1 MKPIVRHHILIIT
14 LFLLLTPSCLA
25 QQIRLQDLPYQEQL
39 SSAKVLHII
48 EDDEGFL
55 WYATEGGGICR
66 QDGRQTD
73 IFRSHPEQPDLLGS
87 NNVSCLAEVNGYL
100 VIGTFHGAYL
110 LDKKNYSI
118 RRIQE
123 VDDKRIDAI
132 CKTHDGHYWLTSNR
146 KVYEF
151 SNHHQLLHTYPSL
164 WKGEKKYVSD
174 IFEDSHHQLW
184 IAQWSGGLLRFN
196 SRQKQFEEEEWPLEV
211 APSSIVED
219 NIHHCLWIGT
229 ISQGIIKYDLNTSKV
244 TLQPQEFPQKTTP
257 QTFICIDLQ
266 FDAKRQRL
274 WMTSTEDLLLFD
286 TSSGT
291 LNQLSIANILPS
303 GIKALNRISF
313 DKRGN
318 LLVAGSQPG
327 PFVLSCSEDNP
338 YFYTAIADGQYLWT
352 YQERR
357 GIVVRNLLNGEE
369 KVVNNVSTPFLP
381 ILEKR
386 KDASG
391 IWATDGNN
399 LIYCTIDSTQIVT
412 ALPYRAETIADDGKG
427 YIWLGTGKGL
437 LRINL
442 QTKDVETVNP
452 HANDISAI
460 TFTPDGQLWLADIY
474 GQLFQYK
481 NNQLVKDK
489 YGTNEYGDAVT
500 KLSVDSLGRLVIVSE
515 RYIRFYD
522 THKHTL
528 TQQSL
533 SAGDIYSICLNE
545 TKPFSKWSAPQRDII
560 VERLPLWL
568 NSWWMWCIY
577 VLALICL
584 IAFIFHYH
592 QLRKQRHLFMNSV
605 KKGIEENRQEVETL
619 QETAISKADKEWLQK
634 AIVIVEQNINNES
647 YTIEQLSNDMYMS
660 RMTFYRKIQ
669 SLTGQKP
676 TEFVRTIRL
685 TRAATLLKEGKM
697 TIKEISFATGFSSVS
712 YFSRCF
718 RTMFGVP
725 PTQFG
730 KTTIADSLDPNDT
743 PS

>member
-1 MKPIVRHHILIIT
+1 M
-14 LFLLLTPSCLA
+14 LTSSCLA
-25 QQIRLQDLPYQEQL
+25 QIRMQELPYQEQL
-39 SSAKVLHII
+39 SAAKILHII
-48 EDDEGFL
+48 EDEEGFL

-73 IFRSHPEQPDLLGS
+73 IFRSHAEQPDLLGS
-87 NNVSCLAEVNGYL
+87 NNVSCLAEVNGCL
-100 VIGTFHGAYL
+100 IVGTFHGAYL

-118 RRIQE
+118 RKIKE

-132 CKTHDGHYWLTSNR
+132 CKTHDGHYWLTSNQ
-146 KVYEF
+146 KIYEF
-151 SNHHQLLHTYPSL
+151 SDQHQLLHTYPSL

-174 IFEDSHHQLW
+174 IYEDSHHQLW

-196 SRQKQFEEEEWPLEV
+196 SQQKQFNEAEWSLQV
-211 APSSIVED
+211 APSCIVED
-219 NIHHCLWIGT
+219 NIHQCLWIGT
-229 ISQGIIKYDLNTSKV
+229 IGQGIVRYDLNSGNMTM
-244 TLQPQEFPQKTTP
+244 QPQEYPQKANP

-266 FDAKRQRL
+266 FDAKRQQL

-318 LLVAGSQPG
+318 LLVAGNQPG
-327 PFVLSCSEDNP
+327 SFVLSSTEEKP
-338 YFYTAIADGQYLWT
+338 YSYNTIADDQYLWT

-357 GIVVRNLLNGEE
+357 GIVVRNLLNHEE
-369 KVVNNVSTPFLP
+369 KVINNMGAPFLP
-381 ILEKR
+381 IMEKR
-386 KDASG
+386 KGDSG
-391 IWATDGNN
+391 IWTTDGRN
-399 LIYCTIDSTQIVT
+399 LFYCTIDSTQLFVP
-412 ALPYRAETIADDGKG
+412 LPYRAETIADDGKG
-427 YIWLGTGKGL
+427 YVWLGTGKGL
-437 LRINL
+437 QRINL
-442 QTKDVETVNP
+442 QTKEVETINP
-452 HANDISAI
+452 TANDISAI
-460 TFTPDGQLWLADIY
+460 TFTPDDQLWLANIY

-481 NNQLVKDK
+481 DNQLVKDE

-500 KLSVDSLGRLVIVSE
+500 KLSVDTLGRLVIVSE

-522 THKHTL
+522 THKHTM
-528 TQQSL
+528 TQESL
-533 SAGDIYSICLNE
+533 SPEDTYSICLNE
-545 TKPFSKWSAPQRDII
+545 TKPFSKWSAPQRDIV
-560 VERLPLWL
+560 VERLPQWL

-577 VLALICL
+577 VLILFGLAT
-584 IAFIFHYH
+584 FIIHYY
-592 QLRKQRHLFMNSV
+592 QLRKQRRLFMNSV
-605 KKGIEENRQEVETL
+605 KKGIEDYRQEVETL
-619 QETAISKADKEWLQK
+619 QETTISKADKEWLQE
-634 AIVIVEQNINNES
+634 AIVKVEQNINNEY
-647 YTIEQLSNDMYMS
+647 YTIEQLSNDMCMS

-685 TRAATLLKEGKM
+685 TRAATLLKEGEM
-697 TIKEISFATGFSSVS
+697 SIKEISFATGFSSVS

-730 KTTIADSLDPNDT
+730 KTTMADSLSPSETPN
-743 PS
+743 